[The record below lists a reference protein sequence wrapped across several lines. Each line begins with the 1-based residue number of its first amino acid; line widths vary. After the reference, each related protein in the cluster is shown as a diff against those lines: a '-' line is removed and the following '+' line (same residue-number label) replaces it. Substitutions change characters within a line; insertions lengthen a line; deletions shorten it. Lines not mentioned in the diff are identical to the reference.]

1 MSFKNYLLSILFTQ
15 CSFPKPL
22 QTCISPA
29 GFAATVVKDFRQ
41 LNNATA
47 LYSSFL
53 FSTEVTDGIVSDH
66 INQRTEKTLTK
77 VPNHKTIVEGW
88 TIRKVTRRKKNEK
101 LMIKKCKHGKTKA
114 ETPSFSFSLFLIWS
128 TLKYP

>member
-1 MSFKNYLLSILFTQ
+1 MSFKNYLLSILFMQ

-29 GFAATVVKDFRQ
+29 DFAATVVKDFRQ

-53 FSTEVTDGIVSDH
+53 FSTGVTDGIITNH
-66 INQRTEKTLTK
+66 TNQRTEKTLTSPK
-77 VPNHKTIVEGW
+77 PQDNSGGMDH
-88 TIRKVTRRKKNEK
+88 
-101 LMIKKCKHGKTKA
+101 
-114 ETPSFSFSLFLIWS
+114 
-128 TLKYP
+128 